1 MTRTEQIEALLRS
14 LFDYLPGP
22 KTAHMGDVPGATAT
36 LEKVPC
42 QACGGNGTFG
52 KRKRKCEVCKGDGT
66 ILVDPYTRKP
76 LGTERAPTVRAADP
90 RRIDAELARLARDES
105 IRRGRLLDDPFE
117 WEANRQRYRRAG
129 SYAALERALE
139 ALRGNEPDLHSLT
152 MRVLVY
158 GTVPR
163 TEQMQPHLE
172 RAIAFLAKRM
182 PPEIK
187 VPKWVTAE
195 PVQVERQWPAG
206 GGTKRNAAV
215 SRERNATIIA
225 LRQEG
230 MKQADIA
237 ERVGVSQRT
246 VSSVLKGIDLAGTVA
261 A

>member
-52 KRKRKCEVCKGDGT
+52 KRKRKCEVCKGDGQV
-66 ILVDPYTRKP
+66 LVDPYTRKP

-90 RRIDAELARLARDES
+90 RRIDAELARLARDEA

-117 WEANRQRYRRAG
+117 WEAQRRRYRQAG
-129 SYAALERALE
+129 SYSALERALE
-139 ALRGNEPDLHSLT
+139 ALRGNEPDLYSLT

-158 GTVPR
+158 GTTPR
-163 TEQMQPHLE
+163 APEIQPHLE
-172 RAIAFLAKRM
+172 RAVAFLSRRM
-182 PPEIK
+182 PPVIK
-187 VPKWVTAE
+187 VPRWVTAE
-195 PVQVERQWPAG
+195 PVKVERDWPADRRR
-206 GGTKRNAAV
+206 TPARQ
-215 SRERNATIIA
+215 ERNATIIRLA
-225 LRQEG
+225 QEG
-230 MKQADIA
+230 VARSVIA
-237 ERVGVSQRT
+237 EEVGVSQAT
-246 VSSVLKGIDLAGTVA
+246 VSRVLQGIDLAGTVA